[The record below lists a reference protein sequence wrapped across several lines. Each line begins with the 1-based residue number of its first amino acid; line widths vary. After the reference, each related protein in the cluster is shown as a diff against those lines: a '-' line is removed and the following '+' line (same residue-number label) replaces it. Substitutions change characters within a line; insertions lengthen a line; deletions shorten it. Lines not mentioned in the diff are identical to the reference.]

1 MGAEAKAAPTPAT
14 ACLNDLRA
22 FSGKM
27 QQEGYWL
34 GGSAYGYGYPM
45 GEYGYGYG
53 YPMGNDRAGHEGG
66 YHNTRPGYE
75 VRNLMIAANIL
86 AQNGQQQA
94 CEQVLDTTRTIY
106 QTYATALHRGGSGVA
121 EGQTWQKQQI
131 AAAVPVTDN
140 TTSARLGQ
148 LIDSDVRNAQD
159 NALGSVH
166 DLITDPKTGKIAYLI
181 IGRGGL
187 FGIDEKF
194 VPVPWHDFK
203 LTQNVNIVVLDTS
216 KATMGE
222 APQVTQAQFAAPG
235 QFEVH
240 SREVDTF
247 WKAHAVGKVTN

>member
-94 CEQVLDTTRTIY
+94 CE
-106 QTYATALHRGGSGVA
+106 
-121 EGQTWQKQQI
+121 WQRAKPGKSNRSPLLSPSRI
-131 AAAVPVTDN
+131 T
-140 TTSARLGQ
+140 Q
-148 LIDSDVRNAQD
+148 L
-159 NALGSVH
+159 L
-166 DLITDPKTGKIAYLI
+166 
-181 IGRGGL
+181 
-187 FGIDEKF
+187 
-194 VPVPWHDFK
+194 
-203 LTQNVNIVVLDTS
+203 
-216 KATMGE
+216 
-222 APQVTQAQFAAPG
+222 PG
-235 QFEVH
+235 
-240 SREVDTF
+240 
-247 WKAHAVGKVTN
+247 